1 MKTTRFARRIVK
13 ARLVFVLLAVLG
25 MGGLGLWIGDSL
37 KMKYARTTATQTE
50 WPQPPNVCVHEL
62 FAVNW

>member
-1 MKTTRFARRIVK
+1 MKKTSFARRIVK

-25 MGGLGLWIGDSL
+25 MGGLGLWMGDSL
-37 KMKYARTTATQTE
+37 KAKYARTTATQTE
-50 WPQPPNVCVHEL
+50 WPAPPNVSLHEL